1 MKQLRII
8 KCDSRS
14 ILADVKL
21 WFVPGVVHLFR
32 ILAPVL
38 STVLGFFYKYTPT
51 LKKSKYNLT
60 FFLKKILDF
69 KELKKIIYF

>member
-14 ILADVKL
+14 ILADVEL
-21 WFVPGVVHLFR
+21 WFDPGVVHLFR

-51 LKKSKYNLT
+51 LKKVN
-60 FFLKKILDF
+60 
-69 KELKKIIYF
+69 II